1 MKERLRALIA
11 PFVVHGG
18 RSDLARAQFGG
29 QDWLD
34 LSTGI
39 SPWAYPFA
47 LPAEALTRLPSPDDL
62 ALLEARAAACFG
74 SDPAHTVAVP
84 GSDAGLRLIGH
95 ILASARAAA
104 VVPGYGGHVAMWPG
118 KVQPARGT
126 PSELMAAAQD
136 CEAII
141 LARPGNPGGEV
152 VAEDLL
158 QALAGQ
164 LAGRGGW
171 LIVDE
176 AFADADPAIT
186 LADRPWANF
195 IVLRSF
201 GKFAGLAGLR
211 LGFVIAP
218 AAIVHRLRAVLGDWP
233 IAGPA
238 LAAGLAFYA
247 DTAWH
252 ADQRCRLERQGDAL
266 GTVLQSAGLAI
277 TASTP
282 FFRTCQIDGAWA
294 LFEHLAC
301 RAILTRPFADDP
313 CRLRIGLPDDDNALQ
328 HLAEALAEW
337 SPS

>member
-1 MKERLRALIA
+1 MEERLRPVIA
-11 PFVVHGG
+11 PFAVHGG
-18 RSDLARAQFGG
+18 RSDLARERFGG
-29 QDWLD
+29 VDWID

-39 SPWAYPFA
+39 SPWAHSFA
-47 LPAEALTRLPSPDDL
+47 LPADALTRLPSPDDL

-95 ILASARAAA
+95 LLASARAAA

-118 KVQPARGT
+118 EVQLARST
-126 PSELMAAAQD
+126 PPELTAAAQD
-136 CEAII
+136 CEAIV

-152 VAEDLL
+152 VAENLL
-158 QALAGQ
+158 QALAEQ
-164 LAGRGGW
+164 LAGRGGS

-176 AFADADPAIT
+176 AFADADPAIS
-186 LADRPWANF
+186 LAGRPWANL

-218 AAIVHRLRAVLGDWP
+218 AAIVHRLRAVLSDWP
-233 IAGPA
+233 ISGPA
-238 LAAGLAFYA
+238 LAAGIAFYA
-247 DTAWH
+247 DTAWQ
-252 ADQRCRLERQGDAL
+252 AEQRGRLKRHGDAL

-282 FFRTCQIDGAWA
+282 FFRTCQFEGAWA

-313 CRLRIGLPDDDNALQ
+313 RRLRIGLPADENALQ
-328 HLAEALAEW
+328 RLAEALCEW